1 MLISLTM
8 NQKQIAT
15 AFLNAAALGNV
26 SEAYD
31 KYVAPDFIHHN
42 QYFKGDRLTLM
53 EAMIEAGKTQPNK
66 SFKISQ
72 IIEEGDRVFAYS
84 HVVKENMEIAV
95 VHMFRFSGNKIA
107 ELWDVGQV
115 IDKNSPN
122 ENGLF

>member
-1 MLISLTM
+1 M

-15 AFLNAAALGNV
+15 AFLSAAASGDV
-26 SEAYD
+26 HQAFD

-42 QYFKGDRLTLM
+42 QYFKGDRTTLL
-53 EAMIEAGKTQPNK
+53 EAMIEASKTHPNK
-66 SFKISQ
+66 SFNITQ

-84 HVVKENMEIAV
+84 HVVKENMDIAV

-115 IDKNSPN
+115 IDKNSLN